1 MKYTNL
7 AIAAAFLMPTVVS
20 ANVRGED
27 HDLQPYLHHNLRNL
41 KGMMKDG
48 MMGSR
53 KSSKG
58 SSKGNKGGTTDN
70 KEPVDLEQFPQ
81 WATEE
86 GYW

>member
-7 AIAAAFLMPTVVS
+7 AIAAAFLMPAFVS
-20 ANVRGED
+20 ASVRGED
-27 HDLQPYLHHNLRNL
+27 HDLQPYRHHNLRNL

-58 SSKGNKGGTTDN
+58 KGNKGGATD
-70 KEPVDLEQFPQ
+70 KEPIDLEHFPQ